1 MSNVLPVSIE
11 EEMKRSYLEYA
22 MSVIVGRA
30 LPDVRDGLK
39 PVQRRILYA
48 MYEMG
53 LGPDK
58 PYRKSARIVG
68 EVLGKYHPHGDM
80 AVYEALVRMAQGF
93 TLRYPLIDGQG
104 NFGSVDGD
112 PPAAMRYTEAKLTPI
127 ALELLADIEKGT
139 VDFTP
144 NFDGSMEEPVVLP
157 ARIPNLLING
167 ASGIAVGMATNIP
180 PHNLGEVIRACL
192 ALLED
197 PGLKVEELMRY
208 IPGPD
213 FPTGGVIVG
222 QEGIKSAY
230 LTGKGI
236 LQIKGKAKIEK
247 AKDQHR
253 IVIYELPYQVN
264 KAQLVQKIAE
274 LAEEKKLEGIIEV
287 RDESDREGIRV
298 VVEVKKDHDPQK
310 VLEMLYKLTPL
321 QSSFSVILLALVS
334 GQPMLLDLK
343 RMLELFLEHRKEV
356 IRRRSRYELQE
367 AERRAHVLE
376 GFLKALDRIDEI
388 IALIRA
394 SETPKEA
401 KEGLMRT
408 FGFTELQAQ
417 AILEMRLQRLTG
429 LERDKVAEEFE
440 QLSKKIL
447 WLKEVLSSEE
457 KLKAE
462 LARELQEVSGLY
474 ADKRRTTI
482 EEVLPEAV
490 EEEIPDEPVVVL
502 LTSSDYIKVTSLEHY
517 KNQGRRRKGKLA
529 IALKEGD
536 WLKGVLVASMRDFVL
551 FFDSEGKVYSVR
563 VSELPV
569 LPPGA
574 KGKSLSGLLR
584 LEQGEKVVALAVVR
598 DFTRGNVL
606 MVTRQGV
613 IKKTALEEFKNIRS
627 NGIIAL
633 SLKKGDQL
641 IGVDIVEGQGVLI
654 ATKGGY
660 ATLISPTEIR
670 TMGRTAQGVRGLR
683 LKEGDE
689 VVGAVKL
696 EGGTHLLFVTEKG
709 YGKRVKLDEFK
720 LQKRGGQGVIA
731 LRLTEKSG
739 GLVGVLCVSDED
751 EVLLSSSRGR
761 VLRIRAKLI
770 PQQGRY
776 STGAR
781 LMRLEADETIV
792 GIASLGSTVVK

>member
-1 MSNVLPVSIE
+1 MSSVLPVSIE

-53 LGPDK
+53 LEPDK

-104 NFGSVDGD
+104 NFGSIDGD

-144 NFDGSMEEPVVLP
+144 NFDGSLEEPVVLP
-157 ARIPNLLING
+157 TRIPNLLING

-180 PHNLGEVIRACL
+180 PHNLEEVIRACL

-197 PGLKVEELMRY
+197 PGLKVEELMKY

-213 FPTGGVIVG
+213 FPSGGVIVG
-222 QEGIKSAY
+222 QEGIRNAY

-236 LQIKGKAKIEK
+236 LQVKGKAKIEK
-247 AKDQHR
+247 AKDRYR

-298 VVEVKKDHDPQK
+298 VVEVKKDHNPQK

-321 QSSFSVILLALVS
+321 QSSFGVILLALVS

-343 RMLELFLEHRKEV
+343 KMLELFLEHRKEV

-367 AERRAHVLE
+367 AEKKAHILE
-376 GFLKALDRIDEI
+376 GFLKALDRIDEV

-401 KEGLMRT
+401 KDGLINR
-408 FGFTELQAQ
+408 FGFTEIQAQ

-429 LERDKVAEEFE
+429 LERDKVADEFE
-440 QLSKKIL
+440 QVSKKIL

-462 LARELQEVSGLY
+462 LAKELQEVSKLY

-482 EEVLPEAV
+482 EEVASKEAG
-490 EEEIPDEPVVVL
+490 EEIPDQPVIVL
-502 LTSSDYIKVTSLEHY
+502 LTSSDYIKVTPLEHY
-517 KNQGRRRKGKLA
+517 KNQGRGSKGKLA
-529 IALKEGD
+529 IALKEGE
-536 WLKGVLVASMRDFVL
+536 WLKGLLVASTRDFVL
-551 FFDSEGKVYSVR
+551 FFDNEGKVYGFK
-563 VSELPV
+563 VSELPI
-569 LPPGA
+569 LPPSA
-574 KGKSLSGLLR
+574 KGKPLSALLR
-584 LEQGEKVVALAVVR
+584 LEQREKVVALAVAR
-598 DFTRGNVL
+598 DFAQGDVL
-606 MVTRQGV
+606 MVTRQGM

-641 IGVDIVEGQGVLI
+641 VGVNIVEGQEVLL
-654 ATKGGY
+654 ATKGGF

-670 TMGRTAQGVRGLR
+670 TMGRIAQGVRGLR
-683 LKEGDE
+683 LKKGDE
-689 VVGAVKL
+689 VVSTVKL
-696 EGGTHLLFVTEKG
+696 ERGTHLLFVTEKG

-720 LQKRGGQGVIA
+720 LQRRGGQGVIA
-731 LRLTEKSG
+731 LRCTEKSG
-739 GLVGVLCVSDED
+739 GLVGILCVSDED
-751 EVLLSSSRGR
+751 EVLLCSSKGR

-792 GIASLGSTVVK
+792 GIASLGGVVVK

>member
-112 PPAAMRYTEAKLTPI
+112 PPAAMRYTEARLTPI

-157 ARIPNLLING
+157 SRIPNLLING

-192 ALLED
+192 ALLEN
-197 PGLKVEELMRY
+197 PGLRVEELMKY

-213 FPTGGVIVG
+213 FPTGGIIVG
-222 QEGIKSAY
+222 QEGIKNAY

-236 LQIKGKAKIEK
+236 LQIKGKARIEK
-247 AKDQHR
+247 AKDRHR

-274 LAEEKKLEGIIEV
+274 LAEEKKVEGIMEV

-298 VVEVKKDHDPQK
+298 VVEVKKDQDPKK
-310 VLEMLYKLTPL
+310 VLDVLYKLTPL
-321 QSSFSVILLALVS
+321 QSSFGVILLALVG

-343 RMLELFLEHRKEV
+343 RILELFLEHRKEV
-356 IRRRSRYELQE
+356 IRRRSRHDLQE
-367 AERRAHVLE
+367 AEKKAHILE

-388 IALIRA
+388 ISLIRA

-401 KEGLMRT
+401 KEGLIKK

-417 AILEMRLQRLTG
+417 AILDMKLQRLTG
-429 LERDKVAEEFE
+429 LERDKIAEEFE
-440 QLSKKIL
+440 QVSKKIL
-447 WLKEVLSSEE
+447 WLKEILSSEE
-457 KLKAE
+457 KLKDE
-462 LARELQEVSGLY
+462 LARELKEVSELY
-474 ADKRRTTI
+474 SDRRRTTI
-482 EEVLPEAV
+482 EDALPKEV
-490 EEEIPDEPVVVL
+490 EEEVPDEPVVVL
-502 LTSSDYIKVTSLEHY
+502 LTSSDYIKVTPLDHY
-517 KNQGRRRKGKLA
+517 KNQGRGSKGKVA
-529 IALKEGD
+529 ISLKEGD

-551 FFDSEGKVYSVR
+551 VFDNEGKVYSIR

-569 LPPGA
+569 LPPNA
-574 KGKSLSGLLR
+574 KGKHLSTLLR
-584 LEQGEKVVALAVVR
+584 LEQGEKVAALAVVK
-598 DFTRGNVL
+598 DFSKGDVL

-613 IKKTALEEFKNIRS
+613 IKKTSLEEFKNIRS
-627 NGIIAL
+627 SGIKAL
-633 SLKKGDQL
+633 SLKKDDQL
-641 IGVDIVEGQGVLI
+641 VGVDIVESQELLI
-654 ATKGGY
+654 ATRGGY
-660 ATLISPTEIR
+660 ATLISPAEIR

-683 LKEGDE
+683 LKKGDE
-689 VVGAVKL
+689 VVSAVKL

-709 YGKRVKLDEFK
+709 YGKRVKLEEFK

-739 GLVGVLCVSDED
+739 RLVGVLCVSDED
-751 EVLLSSSRGR
+751 EVLLSSSKGR

-781 LMRLEADETIV
+781 LMRLETDETIAGV
-792 GIASLGSTVVK
+792 ASLGAVVVK